1 MFTTYRK
8 TLIAGLTAFSLT
20 VPFAAMANHV
30 RLVSNDGA
38 VELSGELIGFEDG
51 KYLLSAGDGIY
62 KIPAE
67 NVQCIGDA
75 CPVVGFGD
83 VEFQPVDDSATQLDD
98 EAFAVV
104 VEGELGV
111 AEPATAAAAIETVRL
126 SGSDSLGQNLMPV
139 LMNGYAAQVG
149 GEFTNMAPSYLL
161 NSERGGG
168 VEFIVN
174 SGLSSE
180 AFAGLLNESTD
191 IGMSTR
197 RIRPD
202 EARQLANS
210 GAGDMNAADQE
221 QVIGVGAL
229 VMIAHPDINVEIIG
243 AKQIGKIYAGQITNW
258 RQVGGPDLPIV
269 RFDRQADSGPGAL
282 FNHQMY
288 VNLNFAR
295 GEGVRQMESNQAMIA
310 AVNSTP
316 GAIGFVE
323 FAAAENVNSLA
334 FKSKCGIVFRPNAF
348 AIKAEEYP
356 FLTRLYLYNRRD
368 HVSNAAQSFLDFAV
382 SSDADEFVSEA
393 GFIGLGIL
401 RTSQNAVNGRL
412 GTLMQADLANNE
424 RALSGELALDLL
436 NYDRLSSTFRFGS
449 GSSQLDN
456 KALADMDRLINY
468 LAAQDGNIEVVL
480 AGFADT
486 DGGFAMNQR
495 LSASRARTVMSAL
508 TRAGAG
514 RLGGNISVATRG
526 YSELSPA
533 VCNLSPKAKGINRR
547 VEVWLRAVN

>member
-1 MFTTYRK
+1 MFTMYRK

-83 VEFQPVDDSATQLDD
+83 VEFQPVGGSATQLND
-98 EAFAVV
+98 EAFAAFI
-104 VEGELGV
+104 EGELGV
-111 AEPATAAAAIETVRL
+111 AEHATAAAAIETVSL

-139 LMNGYAAQVG
+139 LMDGYAAQVG

-161 NSERGGG
+161 NSEHGGG

-243 AKQIGKIYAGQITNW
+243 AKQISKIYAGQITNW

-282 FNHQMY
+282 FNNQMY
-288 VNLNFAR
+288 VNLGSTR
-295 GEGVRQMESNQAMIA
+295 GEGIQQMESNQAMIA

-316 GAIGFVE
+316 GALGFVE

-368 HVSNAAQSFLDFAV
+368 HVSDAAQSFLDFAV

-412 GTLMQADLANNE
+412 GTLMQAELASNE

-514 RLGGNISVATRG
+514 RLGDNISVATRG

>member
-1 MFTTYRK
+1 MLSVCRK
-8 TLIAGLTAFSLT
+8 TFTAGLAVFSLG
-20 VPFAAMANHV
+20 VPFAAMADHV
-30 RLVSNDGA
+30 RLVSIDGA

-51 KYLLSAGDGIY
+51 KYLLSAGAGIY

-67 NVQCIGDA
+67 KVTCVGDS
-75 CPVVGFGD
+75 CPVIGFGD
-83 VEFQPVDDSATQLDD
+83 VEFHSQQAETQLGDD
-98 EAFAVV
+98 AYAAVV
-104 VEGELGV
+104 EQSSGV
-111 AEPATAAAAIETVRL
+111 VQETADSSSTQRVRL

-139 LMNGYAAQVG
+139 LLGGYARQVE
-149 GEFTNMAPSYLL
+149 GEFTNAAPNYSI
-161 NSERGGG
+161 SSARMGEI
-168 VEFIVN
+168 EFNVN
-174 SGLSSE
+174 AGLSTQ
-180 AFAGLLNESTD
+180 AFTGLLDGSAD

-229 VMIAHPDINVEIIG
+229 VMIAHPGVNIDIIG
-243 AKQIGKIYAGQITNW
+243 AKQIGKIYAGKITNW
-258 RQVGGPDLPIV
+258 KQVGGPDLPII

-282 FNHQMY
+282 FNNQMY
-288 VNLNFAR
+288 VNLGFTR
-295 GEGVRQMESNQAMIA
+295 GEGIQQMESNQAMIA

-368 HVSNAAQSFLDFAV
+368 HINNASQSFLDFAV
-382 SSDADEFVSEA
+382 SSDADELVSDA

-401 RTSQNAVNGRL
+401 RTSQNAVDGRL
-412 GTLMQADLANNE
+412 GTLMQADLPNTE
-424 RALSGELALDLL
+424 RALGGELALDLL
-436 NYDRLSSTFRFGS
+436 NYDRLSSTFRFAS

-456 KALADMDRLINY
+456 KALADLDRLINY
-468 LAAQDGNIEVVL
+468 LAAQEGDVEVVL

-495 LSASRARTVMSAL
+495 LSTNRARAVMSAL

-514 RLGGNISVATRG
+514 RLGDNISVAIRG

-547 VEVWLRAVN
+547 VEVWLRAAN

>member
-1 MFTTYRK
+1 MLATYRK
-8 TLIAGLTAFSLT
+8 ALAAGLTVLSLS
-20 VPFAAMANHV
+20 VPFSAMAGHV
-30 RLVSNDGA
+30 RLVSLDGA

-51 KYLLSAGDGIY
+51 KYILSAGDGTY
-62 KIPAE
+62 RIPVE
-67 NVQCIGDA
+67 NVTCVGDA
-75 CPVVGFGD
+75 CPVIGFGD
-83 VEFQPVDDSATQLDD
+83 VEFHSENDDAAHLSDDDFAAMVENTSGVVGGSA
-98 EAFAVV
+98 
-104 VEGELGV
+104 
-111 AEPATAAAAIETVRL
+111 ATALRERVRL
-126 SGSDSLGQNLMPV
+126 SGSDSLGQSLMPV
-139 LMNGYAAQVG
+139 LMSGYAEHIG
-149 GEFTNMAPSYLL
+149 GGFTNTAPSFL
-161 NSERGGG
+161 
-168 VEFIVN
+168 VN
-174 SGLSSE
+174 SARDGEIEFNVNPALSTA
-180 AFAGLLNESTD
+180 AFLSLLDGSAD

-202 EARQLANS
+202 EARLLASS
-210 GAGDMNAADQE
+210 GAGNMNAADQE

-243 AKQIGKIYAGQITNW
+243 AKQIGKMYAGQITNW

-356 FLTRLYLYNRRD
+356 FLTRLYLYNRQD

-412 GTLMQADLANNE
+412 GALMQADLANNE

-456 KALADMDRLINY
+456 KALADLDRLINY
-468 LAAQDGNIEVVL
+468 LATQDGNIEVVL